1 MMHVFVRKAY
11 PVTTEAVANLVAT
24 LHLAYFLS
32 VVGEFFG
39 ILATRSDALATAEK
53 LAMEKIQAKQASN

>member
-1 MMHVFVRKAY
+1 MK
-11 PVTTEAVANLVAT
+11 AVANLVAT

-32 VVGEFFG
+32 VVGGFFG
-39 ILATRSDALATAEK
+39 ILAARSDALATAEK